1 MEADRSRKSPDRP
14 YIHYQRA
21 GEKALQEKRFEP
33 AKCALDQAYSQASH
47 DPSTTPLTLI
57 SILDLRIES
66 LLKLRD
72 LDAAGIDAR
81 KMVRH
86 DRGDPRGYLR
96 CGQMGRLKNDFA
108 EAQNWYQQGLKKV
121 PQTNE
126 NYDKLESMRAKLIY
140 TIAAQQSKLRD
151 PLTVLPMDLI
161 HMVFHFLELWEATSC
176 LRVSKT
182 WRNTLL
188 ATHSIWKTL
197 DLLGAKRNIS
207 LRHLKACLRRMP
219 SPPTTVRLKKL
230 TYSAETYLQ
239 PYIERWKAI
248 EHLSVNRPG
257 LFQLSCTS
265 GISTAIKSLHVG
277 EHCPIYFKVVDDLLH
292 CCDRLKS
299 ARFDAVLKG
308 LSSDKHSPFIV
319 QYHGSAHRKTTLPEL
334 NDLVLTATFKYYELD
349 RFIDPVSLLPLR
361 CVH

>member
-1 MEADRSRKSPDRP
+1 MKADRSRNGRDQS

-21 GEKALQEKRFEP
+21 GEKALQEKRFEL
-33 AKCALDQAYSQASH
+33 AKRTLDQAYSQASH
-47 DPSTTPLTLI
+47 DPNTTPLTLI

-81 KMVRH
+81 TMVRH

-96 CGQMGRLKNDFA
+96 CGQVGRLKNDIA
-108 EAQNWYQQGLKKV
+108 EAQKWYQQGLKKV

-126 NYDKLESMRAKLIY
+126 SYDKLESMRAKMMC
-140 TIAAQQSKLRD
+140 TIVLQQSKLRD
-151 PLTVLPMDLI
+151 PLRVLPMDLI

-197 DLLGAKRNIS
+197 DLLGTKRNVS
-207 LRHLKACLRRMP
+207 VRHLKACIRRMP
-219 SPPTTVRLKKL
+219 SPPTTVRLNKL
-230 TYSAETYLQ
+230 AYSAETYLQ

-248 EHLSVNRPG
+248 EHLSINLPS
-257 LFQLSCTS
+257 LLQLNCAS
-265 GISTAIKSLHVG
+265 GISAAIKSLHVG
-277 EHCPIYFKVVDDLLH
+277 EHYPVYFKVVDDLLH
-292 CCDRLKS
+292 CCDLLKS

-308 LSSDKHSPFIV
+308 FSPNESSPFMV
-319 QYHGSAHRKTTLPEL
+319 QYHGSTYRKTTLPKL
-334 NDLVLTATFKYYELD
+334 KHLVLTASFKPYETD
-349 RFIDPVSLLPLR
+349 RWIEPVSLLPSR
-361 CVH
+361 YVR